1 MHVLNRQ
8 SQMVVKNSKERK
20 LKKPVL
26 LMTEFDSRILIWP
39 TVVFFYKTKL
49 CTSQFRKQN
58 LNNWIVNEC
67 EKMTMPSIA
76 FFLFFIYAI
85 SHKTRSWIKKWNATH
100 AESLA
105 QQHWACLLLKV
116 HIIYLSS
123 SNDVFLPFLP
133 NQPTCVNV
141 IAYVLAIFSSH
152 IPSTHVHMGGEWDT
166 FNQENL
172 LCATSFNSNKFLV
185 SVLL

>member
-1 MHVLNRQ
+1 
-8 SQMVVKNSKERK
+8 
-20 LKKPVL
+20 
-26 LMTEFDSRILIWP
+26 
-39 TVVFFYKTKL
+39 
-49 CTSQFRKQN
+49 
-58 LNNWIVNEC
+58 
-67 EKMTMPSIA
+67 MPSIA
-76 FFLFFIYAI
+76 FFFIYAI

-105 QQHWACLLLKV
+105 QQHWACLHVKV

-152 IPSTHVHMGGEWDT
+152 IPSTHVHMGGEWGT

-172 LCATSFNSNKFLV
+172 LCTTSFNSNKLLV
-185 SVLL
+185 SILPLWLLIYKLVQGETQNVFPKRIIEHYNLFHKSG